1 MRRRVEG
8 ASVYNLGLH
17 LGGRETMAEE
27 EPSGPWT
34 DIRSCLMFLAM
45 MLVMLAP
52 ALLALFFL
60 WLVVR

>member
-1 MRRRVEG
+1 
-8 ASVYNLGLH
+8 
-17 LGGRETMAEE
+17 MAEE

-45 MLVMLAP
+45 MLAP

-60 WLVVR
+60 WLEVR